1 MTAITVQ
8 DLDNAQLDAITLAE
22 VSNSRVGG
30 VSTGLPINEATTR
43 LGDVTKTVQGQLAEL
58 RFKVPTIDW
67 TALTEVISNVQ
78 VYEFPVSSNEYY
90 VAKVPVPFTTG
101 ASFTPSNWQLVI
113 LDTHLFGD
121 TSPQLGS
128 FLDPNENYVGSD
140 KGTDIPSAS
149 PVVIG
154 IDGDY
159 FDVTGTIGFSSM
171 TVDVNRSFTLQF
183 DGVLTI
189 THGAAIS
196 LPNDADYTTTAGD
209 QLECFSVAT
218 DTVRIV
224 SVTKADGTFIENIF
238 EKGIDIPSASP
249 LVIGTDG
256 DYFDVT
262 GTIGFSV
269 MIVDANTLFILQ
281 FDGVLT
287 IAHGAAIN
295 LPNDADFTT
304 AAGDQLECF
313 SIAPDTVRIVSV
325 TKADGTSIK
334 TELVTDL
341 TPQLGGDLDGQDF
354 DVSKVKLKDYGEIH
368 NAIGSIGGGTQDID
382 LALGNSVSATVDT
395 ATTTFTISN
404 PVNFP
409 DNSDFN
415 LILENGGSQSVIW
428 PDTVIWPDA
437 VIPIL
442 TISGTD
448 ILKFTTID
456 DGNIWHGNLVVKDS
470 TDEFEGYN
478 LDNISIV
485 KAEVIVHYEDLL
497 PTGMA
502 FNNDG
507 SKVFFVGADNDTIYE
522 YNLITPYD
530 LTTKSTVQASA
541 SVASEDTIPNG
552 MAFNN
557 NGTKVFIVGSSSN
570 SFHEYNLTIPY
581 NLTSISTVQASA
593 SIASED
599 ISPRG
604 MAFNNDGTKVFM
616 IGNFTN
622 RIFEYNLTTPF
633 DLTTISPVQAN
644 AQIVSEDDSPRGM
657 AFNNDGTKIY
667 MVGIENA
674 AVHEYTLSTPY
685 DLNTISSV
693 RASASVAFEDDFP
706 QGIDFNNDGSKL
718 YMIGQETDAMYE
730 YNL

>member
-43 LGDVTKTVQGQLAEL
+43 LGDVTKTVQGQLAGL
-58 RFKVPTIDW
+58 GFQIPIIDW
-67 TALTEVISNVQ
+67 TALTEVTSNVQ
-78 VYEFPVSSNEYY
+78 VYRFPVSTGVLYI
-90 VAKVPVPFTTG
+90 AKVPVPFTTG
-101 ASFTPSNWQLVI
+101 VSFTPSNWQSLE
-113 LDTHLFGD
+113 LFELISD
-121 TSPQLGS
+121 PSPQLNG
-128 FLDPNENYVGSD
+128 FLDPNGNYVGSD
-140 KGTDIPSAS
+140 KGTDIPSAT

-159 FDVTGTIGFSSM
+159 FDVTGTVNFSSM

-183 DGVLTI
+183 DGVLI
-189 THGAAIS
+189 VSHGTAIS

-209 QLECFSVAT
+209 HFQCFSVAT
-218 DTVRIV
+218 DTVRVI
-224 SVTKADGTFIENIF
+224 SINRADGTPVANFF
-238 EKGIDIPSASP
+238 KKGIDIPSASP

-404 PVNFP
+404 PVVSG
-409 DNSDFN
+409 DRSSFN

-428 PDTVIWPDA
+428 PGIMNWGRGIT
-437 VIPIL
+437 PIL
-442 TISGTD
+442 TTIGTD
-448 ILKFTTID
+448 ILDFTTID
-456 DGNIWHGNLVVKDS
+456 GGINWHGDLRVVNSRQIDP
-470 TDEFEGYN
+470 F
-478 LDNISIV
+478 NISNLSIV
-485 KAEVIVHYEDLL
+485 RASVSIRSEDNWCS
-497 PTGMA
+497 GIS

-507 SKVFFVGADNDTIYE
+507 SKIY
-522 YNLITPYD
+522 
-530 LTTKSTVQASA
+530 LTGENSSA
-541 SVASEDTIPNG
+541 IN
-552 MAFNN
+552 
-557 NGTKVFIVGSSSN
+557 
-570 SFHEYNLTIPY
+570 EYNLTIPY
-581 NLTSISTVQASA
+581 DLDTISPVQTVASVL
-593 SIASED
+593 SED
-599 ISPRG
+599 DAPTR
-604 MAFNNDGTKVFM
+604 AVFNNDGTKVFVSGLSNSEIHEYNVLTPYDVSTISPVQVTVSVISEDLFPTSIVFNNDGSKLFM
-616 IGNFTN
+616 LGMENNTVYEYNLPTPFDLTSISPVQASASLLSEDNNVVGLEFSVDGSKMFMLGISSNAIN
-622 RIFEYNLTTPF
+622 EYNLTTPF
-633 DLTTISPVQAN
+633 DLTTISPVQVIKSVA
-644 AQIVSEDDSPRGM
+644 SEDFSPSGL
-657 AFNNDGTKIY
+657 AFNKSGVKVFIS
-667 MVGIENA
+667 GRQNA
-674 AVHEYTLSTPY
+674 EIHEYGL
-685 DLNTISSV
+685 
-693 RASASVAFEDDFP
+693 
-706 QGIDFNNDGSKL
+706 
-718 YMIGQETDAMYE
+718 
-730 YNL
+730 